1 MDEND
6 DNIERDNDETNDDAQ
21 NDETRETE
29 ENASGNDGAN
39 ERDSAEDSAAAN
51 EARFARLEA
60 TLERVLGEIS
70 SIREAQGIL
79 VENGAVITETDADFD
94 LVEEDSFVPPTELD
108 LLI

>member
-6 DNIERDNDETNDDAQ
+6 DDVQRNNDEANDDAQ
-21 NDETRETE
+21 NDETQEP
-29 ENASGNDGAN
+29 ENNDSGNDGN
-39 ERDSAEDSAAAN
+39 NGGNSNEDSAAAT
-51 EARFARLEA
+51 EARFARLES

>member
-6 DNIERDNDETNDDAQ
+6 DNIERDNDETNDDTQ
-21 NDETRETE
+21 NDETQETE
-29 ENASGNDGAN
+29 ENAARNDGDN
-39 ERDSAEDSAAAN
+39 GSDSAADSAAAN

-94 LVEEDSFVPPTELD
+94 LVEEDSFVPPTKLD